1 MTSNSCETNHRQ
13 SSQDAHA
20 ITLVDFIHYQMC
32 TKQHCYSRKLFVLRD
47 DRFNKRKRLT
57 VGKWTEQWNYFT
69 DFDQLDTEDKPANL
83 ITFMFN
89 IIVFF

>member
-1 MTSNSCETNHRQ
+1 MPLLWW
-13 SSQDAHA
+13 
-20 ITLVDFIHYQMC
+20 TLFTTYMMF
-32 TKQHCYSRKLFVLRD
+32 TKQHCCRRKLFVLRD

-89 IIVFF
+89 MASTLSSTPNPNPTDSP